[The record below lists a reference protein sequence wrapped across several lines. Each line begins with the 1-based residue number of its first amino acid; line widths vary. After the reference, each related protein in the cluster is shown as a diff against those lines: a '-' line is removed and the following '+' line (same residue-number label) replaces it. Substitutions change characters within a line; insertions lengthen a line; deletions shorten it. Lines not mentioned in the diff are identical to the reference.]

1 MTATFVDTNILLYAA
16 SKAPDDQSK
25 RRIAREAL
33 SRSEIALSA
42 QVMQEFYV
50 AAVTKQRLQM
60 THDEAVAVL
69 QTLTAFPVCPISR
82 EMVLRAIDLKERHR
96 ISYWDA
102 AIITAAQHLG
112 CGVVLSEDLNHGQ
125 EYDGVRVINPFLPT
139 PTPQGQ

>member
-1 MTATFVDTNILLYAA
+1 MTATFADTNVFLYAA
-16 SKAPDDQSK
+16 SNAPDDQSK
-25 RRIAREAL
+25 KKIAREAL

-60 THDEAVAVL
+60 SHDEAVTVL
-69 QTLTAFPVCPISR
+69 QSLAAFPVCPISR
-82 EMVLRAIDLKERHR
+82 EMVLRAIDLKERHH

-102 AIITAAQHLG
+102 AILAAAQQLG

-139 PTPQGQ
+139 PAPPT